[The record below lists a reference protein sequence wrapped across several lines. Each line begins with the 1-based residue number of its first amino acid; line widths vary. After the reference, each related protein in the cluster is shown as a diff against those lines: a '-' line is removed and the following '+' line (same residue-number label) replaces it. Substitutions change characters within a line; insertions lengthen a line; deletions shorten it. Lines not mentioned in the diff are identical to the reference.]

1 MYIDATIGEPYLV
14 LFVLL
19 QERHM
24 VVDQVSMQL
33 PNLIGAAGIT
43 FKLVIRA
50 QGLRGREVAETVG
63 HARVLK
69 HGQLSTSRFSL
80 IFSSPHLV
88 HIYAEVTK
96 LFMLACHRLTVQT
109 SCLAC

>member
-1 MYIDATIGEPYLV
+1 
-14 LFVLL
+14 
-19 QERHM
+19 M

-69 HGQLSTSRFSL
+69 HGQLSTSRYSL
-80 IFSSPHLV
+80 LPSPHLV

-96 LFMLACHRLTVQT
+96 LFILACHRLTVQT

>member
-1 MYIDATIGEPYLV
+1 
-14 LFVLL
+14 
-19 QERHM
+19 M

-80 IFSSPHLV
+80 IFSSLEFHLV

-96 LFMLACHRLTVQT
+96 LFILACHRLTVQT